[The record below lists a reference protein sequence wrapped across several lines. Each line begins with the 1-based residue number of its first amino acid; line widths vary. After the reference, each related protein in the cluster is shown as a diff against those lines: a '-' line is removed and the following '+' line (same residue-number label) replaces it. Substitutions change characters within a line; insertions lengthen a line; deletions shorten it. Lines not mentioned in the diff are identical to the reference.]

1 MPSDFTPNEP
11 FARLH
16 LVGSELSFP
25 MLGDVQNF
33 LYDINFLYEILRL
46 AIDPNYEGFKFSHN
60 AFFRNGRPLK
70 PEDRLHIESLKLT
83 SPIDIHIVINLN
95 MALATGTV
103 AGAATLISILAYA
116 DKIADLMNLPLVRR
130 KLKAEVEK
138 LERENAEAALRGED
152 ADRALET
159 TKETVRVRGAEYY
172 ADVAG
177 RRLRQSPVKLETV
190 DVEIVTERTRHREP
204 EDGQ

>member
-1 MPSDFTPNEP
+1 
-11 FARLH
+11 
-16 LVGSELSFP
+16 
-25 MLGDVQNF
+25 
-33 LYDINFLYEILRL
+33 
-46 AIDPNYEGFKFSHN
+46 
-60 AFFRNGRPLK
+60 
-70 PEDRLHIESLKLT
+70 
-83 SPIDIHIVINLN
+83 
-95 MALATGTV
+95 
-103 AGAATLISILAYA
+103 LAYA

-204 EDGQ
+204 EDEQ